1 MMAARKTR
9 TLRDMNPESMTISQH
24 LSDLP
29 AALIAAAPMLRSAPP
44 DVASSFTATVP
55 VMGLQA
61 SSLAGFATLLSRHG
75 LRAEVTAEDG
85 QATFTFTRRED
96 TDVTR

>member
-1 MMAARKTR
+1 
-9 TLRDMNPESMTISQH
+9 
-24 LSDLP
+24 
-29 AALIAAAPMLRSAPP
+29 
-44 DVASSFTATVP
+44 
-55 VMGLQA
+55 MGLQA